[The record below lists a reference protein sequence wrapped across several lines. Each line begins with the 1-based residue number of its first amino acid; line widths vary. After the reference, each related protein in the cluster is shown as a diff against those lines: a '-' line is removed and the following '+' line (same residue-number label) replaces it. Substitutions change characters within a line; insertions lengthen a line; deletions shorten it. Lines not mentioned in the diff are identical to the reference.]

1 MEAVE
6 SRCAV
11 CAPEMPVAHLAEDTV
26 RSRPSHER
34 EFRVLVVDD
43 NRDAA
48 DSLAVIVRLWGHD
61 VQVAY
66 DGLVAFD
73 AVASYQPDVILL
85 DIGLPGMDG
94 FALASAITHQPAWSD
109 ILIVSVSAYND
120 PAFVS
125 KLVESGVSEHFP
137 KPVNLMAL
145 KATLERHKRAQR
157 AAAE

>member
-1 MEAVE
+1 M
-6 SRCAV
+6 
-11 CAPEMPVAHLAEDTV
+11 AHLAEDTARTV
-26 RSRPSHER
+26 SSHER

-48 DSLAVIVRLWGHD
+48 DSLAMCVRLWGHD

-66 DGLVAFD
+66 DGLSAFQ
-73 AVASYQPDVILL
+73 AVSSYHPDVILL

-94 FALASAITHQPAWSD
+94 FALASAITHRPAWSD

-120 PAFVS
+120 AVFVS
-125 KLVESGVSEHFP
+125 RLVEAGVSEHFP

-145 KATLERHKRAQR
+145 KATLERRKTATR
-157 AAAE
+157 AAEQETQS